1 MKEYSLSKE
10 ENDQLQRLFSVFSHY
25 DLVRLMADKE
35 IKAHIVGVIF
45 PRLSLKPE
53 DFPHCKVDVGAG
65 KILFDEKAK
74 AKVVKPPPEKPQRP
88 EGWKEIKGEG
98 KEVEKD

>member
-25 DLVRLMADKE
+25 DLVRMITDKE

-53 DFPHCKVDVGAG
+53 DFPYCKVDVGAG
-65 KILFDEKAK
+65 KILFDEEAKKKAK
-74 AKVVKPPPEKPQRP
+74 KPPTNEPVKPEQKP
-88 EGWKEIKGEG
+88 EGWKEVRGEN
-98 KEVEKD
+98 